1 MMPPDEYNHAPHRPG
16 LFAALVDVKFERAVT
31 PLLVRWIY
39 LGALVM
45 VGFGIIF
52 GLLWVWSLATW
63 MGVALWLA
71 APIVLGAGLVT
82 LLTVR
87 IACEWTLTR
96 FQHAWPSQ
104 PQTAIPQDS
113 TAFAPHTFAHNPDWA
128 TASTTTV
135 RGQADPGHRA
145 GHGPS
150 TGSGASAP

>member
-1 MMPPDEYNHAPHRPG
+1 MPSDEYNRAPHRPG
-16 LFAALVDVKFERAVT
+16 LLAALADVKFERAVT
-31 PLLVRWIY
+31 PLLVRWVY
-39 LGALVM
+39 LGALVV
-45 VGFGIIF
+45 VGFGTIF

-63 MGVALWLA
+63 MGGALWVA

-96 FQHAWPSQ
+96 FQRAWSSQ
-104 PQTAIPQDS
+104 AQTAMLQDS
-113 TAFAPHTFAHNPDWA
+113 TAFAPHAFAHNPDRT

-135 RGQADPGHRA
+135 RGQADPERRA
-145 GHGPS
+145 GYGPS